1 MSVIGLSYRVLVFLS
16 KIGLDRWKCP
26 NGVMVAIDG
35 LASPFLDI
43 KSHQEVF

>member
-1 MSVIGLSYRVLVFLS
+1 MSVIGLVVFLS

-35 LASPFLDI
+35 LVQASPFLDI